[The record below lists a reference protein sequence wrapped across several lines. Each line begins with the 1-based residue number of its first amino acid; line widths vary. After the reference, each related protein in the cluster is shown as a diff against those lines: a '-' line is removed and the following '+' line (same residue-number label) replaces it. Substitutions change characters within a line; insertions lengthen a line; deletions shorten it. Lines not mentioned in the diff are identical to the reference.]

1 VIDPLLHVEKVTAAD
16 QLVDAANADPRHQLA
31 QFLGNKE
38 EVVDDVLGLA
48 GKPASQHRILR
59 GNTHRTGIEM
69 ALAHHDAAFD
79 NQRRGGE
86 TKLVGT
92 QQRTDQHVAPGFH
105 LAIDLHPHAT
115 TQAIE
120 HQRLL
125 RLGQTQ
131 FPGRASV
138 LDRRLR
144 AGSCSSVV
152 TGNHQMIRLGLGDS
166 GSDRADTDLGY
177 QLDTDRRLGIGV
189 LEVVDELRQVFD
201 RVDVV
206 VRRRR
211 NEPDARHRVAQKTDV
226 FGNLVAWKLTPFSRL
241 GALRH
246 LDLELVG
253 IDQILGGDP
262 ETSGGDLLDRRAQ
275 AVAGL

>member
-1 VIDPLLHVEKVTAAD
+1 MILKFALEHRRANLVFRAVEDATVVEPPGLPVIDPLLHVEKITAAD

-31 QFLGNKE
+31 QFLGDKE
-38 EVVDDVLGLA
+38 EIVDDVLGLT
-48 GKPASQHRILR
+48 GKPASQDRILC

-79 NQRRGGE
+79 NQRCGGK

-105 LAIDLHPHAT
+105 LAIDLHPYAT

-125 RLGQTQ
+125 RFGQTQ

-211 NEPDARHRVAQKTDV
+211 NEPDARHRVA
-226 FGNLVAWKLTPFSRL
+226 
-241 GALRH
+241 
-246 LDLELVG
+246 
-253 IDQILGGDP
+253 
-262 ETSGGDLLDRRAQ
+262 
-275 AVAGL
+275 